1 MKNFRI
7 GVSRTIFSPGAMHS
21 ALTALAVAMASLA
34 LSTTA
39 RAQTCPAY
47 TYSFTNGTTADAP
60 EVNSNFTTIRNC
72 ANTLLAPLDGPQF
85 TNHSEFGGTLTQT
98 DADTHSLLFIQPQL
112 SPGASS
118 ASQFLGLS
126 VLQTYQTSS
135 AFTAANA
142 DTPSAAQ
149 FLNFIVNSGAI
160 AENAG
165 ASAVG
170 LWVGPDVST
179 MGTVTQT
186 QAGRFT
192 PVVSFGH
199 ALTSTVTRA
208 FGVHIVNS
216 TKGTLTMTGQAGLA
230 IDAISGA
237 TNNTALLMGQ
247 STVPSGTFA
256 IYNASTN
263 ANYINGNLG
272 IGTSSP
278 AQKLDVNGQ
287 VRVGSF
293 ASASGT
299 HVCQNSNVLSS
310 CSSSAR
316 YKENIRSAAFGLAE
330 IEKLRPVTFKW
341 RGRDEDDFGFI
352 AEDVAKVNPLFATY
366 KDGRVEGVKYDQ
378 LTAVLVNA
386 VKVLK
391 SETDRQAS
399 ISEKLSAALAAE
411 RAQTAALRGRLDN
424 LVVRLSKIE
433 RATGSR
439 QAQLGS
445 ATQYAA
451 N

>member
-1 MKNFRI
+1 MNNFRI
-7 GVSRTIFSPGAMHS
+7 GVSRATRSAGAMRS
-21 ALTALAVAMASLA
+21 ALAALAAAMTLLA
-34 LSTTA
+34 FSTA
-39 RAQTCPAY
+39 AQAQTCPAY

-72 ANTLLAPLDGPQF
+72 ANTFLAPLNGPQF

-149 FLNFIVNSGAI
+149 FLNFMVNSGAI

-165 ASAVG
+165 ANAVG

-256 IYNASTN
+256 IYNASTSN
-263 ANYINGNLG
+263 NYINGNLG

-287 VRVGSF
+287 VRVGTF
-293 ASASGT
+293 AGASGT

-310 CSSSAR
+310 CSSSVR
-316 YKENIRSAAFGLAE
+316 YKENIRTAPFGLSE
-330 IEKLRPVTFKW
+330 IERLRPVTFKW
-341 RGRDEDDFGFI
+341 KGRAEKDFGLV
-352 AEDVAKVNPLFATY
+352 AEEVARVNPLFVTY
-366 KDGRVEGVKYDQ
+366 KDGRIEGVKYDQ
-378 LTAVLVNA
+378 LTAVLINA
-386 VKVLK
+386 VKEL
-391 SETDRQAS
+391 
-399 ISEKLSAALAAE
+399 
-411 RAQTAALRGRLDN
+411 RAQNAEHARELRLLRMAYSDQARQLRAMRQQVRTA
-424 LVVRLSKIE
+424 
-433 RATGSR
+433 SR
-439 QAQLGS
+439 
-445 ATQYAA
+445 
-451 N
+451 